1 VRCLCVGCVPRRCA
15 CGYPLRP
22 ADVMWSWEQ
31 HVTGIK
37 QNTVTVFPSDS
48 AVDGHACPRPDT
60 GDPTSTQPDKR
71 QGIATVIEFGFD
83 GTDITDRP
91 ASDLR
96 EGAGNRY
103 FLAVGLGGEHRFSLL
118 VFGLRR
124 RPMLEPA
131 CRTG

>member
-1 VRCLCVGCVPRRCA
+1 
-15 CGYPLRP
+15 
-22 ADVMWSWEQ
+22 MWSWEQ

-83 GTDITDRP
+83 GTDITDRT

-96 EGAGNRY
+96 EGAGHRY
-103 FLAVGLGGEHRFSLL
+103 YLVVGLGGRHKISLL
-118 VFGLRR
+118 GLWLRCLDTLT
-124 RPMLEPA
+124 P
-131 CRTG
+131 